1 MTCSFFFFSFSGHW
15 TKTVNNHYVII
26 SLRNFWHTAA
36 VAVATLCVIS
46 HNSFP
51 RGLKVLGGLLSRP
64 AQIRMLLPP
73 PAPPPATGK
82 AAELKTF
89 RSSHSFSTHAHS
101 SADSVCEQTVG
112 KITRPSICLNP
123 LVVQS
128 AMSYLGLHMFVS
140 EMLLMCRFRSA
151 GLGGSQRAS
160 FFNIPPSVIVS
171 VTSVY
176 SSDVIW
182 GLSEVQ
188 TLKRL
193 PVFQHNLRS
202 PC

>member
-1 MTCSFFFFSFSGHW
+1 MAAIHNWIFLVLLSRAQNLWLVPFFFPFSGHW

-36 VAVATLCVIS
+36 VAIATLCVIS

-51 RGLKVLGGLLSRP
+51 RGLKMLGGLLSRP
-64 AQIRMLLPP
+64 TRIRMLPPP
-73 PAPPPATGK
+73 PAPHPPQAKPPSWKHLGLLT
-82 AAELKTF
+82 LSQHMHTQ
-89 RSSHSFSTHAHS
+89 
-101 SADSVCEQTVG
+101 VQTLCMNKLLAKSQDQAYVF
-112 KITRPSICLNP
+112 IP
-123 LVVQS
+123 LVVQP

-160 FFNIPPSVIVS
+160 FSNIPPSVIFS

-176 SSDVIW
+176 SSVIW
-182 GLSEVQ
+182 GLSEV
-188 TLKRL
+188 
-193 PVFQHNLRS
+193 
-202 PC
+202 